1 MRECYTAVA
10 TVQDAQNTDETL
22 SCMHPL
28 HTRPVRL
35 RRGCH
40 WKVALDPDSPP
51 GTMDLVQLLPGR
63 WKKFLQNAQ
72 PA

>member
-1 MRECYTAVA
+1 
-10 TVQDAQNTDETL
+10 
-22 SCMHPL
+22 
-28 HTRPVRL
+28 
-35 RRGCH
+35 
-40 WKVALDPDSPP
+40 VALDPDNPP